1 MRQPRLKMPPSYSV
15 ACYHCISRIVD
26 RQFLLG
32 DEAKEQFVSLMREY
46 ERFCGVRVLTYC
58 LMSNHFHILVEVPER
73 PSEPLSDEALIGML
87 EQLSGINGAGTIRQQ
102 LGWFR
107 ERGQDVA
114 AEELRERV
122 RTRMWDVSGFMKLLK
137 QRFTQWYNR
146 RHGRR
151 GTLWEERFKSV
162 LVEGAG
168 EVLAT
173 MAAYID
179 LNGVRAGLVEDPK
192 EYRWCGYGEA
202 MGGGK
207 AAQAGLTRVMK
218 MTQGQSVKG
227 PEALA
232 GYRVWLFGQG
242 EANEGITEA
251 GTPVRRGFTRAEVK
265 RVVEAKGRVDLAD
278 YLRLRVRYFA
288 DGAVLGTKGFV
299 NGVFVA
305 MRERFGPKREDGARR
320 MKGVKEEL
328 YSLRALRIS
337 PVM

>member
-32 DEAKEQFVSLMREY
+32 NEEKEQFVSLMREY

-122 RTRMWDVSGFMKLLK
+122 MARMWDVSGFMKLLK